1 MQYDYHCKKS
11 LEREMKN
18 NLLSHIDTWLKLTL
32 TYFDKHTIQATL
44 FIAALTIWSIVIN
57 CFFGLIIF
65 DRIVGL

>member
-1 MQYDYHCKKS
+1 
-11 LEREMKN
+11 MKN

-32 TYFDKHTIQATL
+32 TYFDKHPIQATL
-44 FIAALTIWSIVIN
+44 FIMTLTIWSIVIG